1 LVTTEEMTMTK
12 VSAAQR
18 KHIRDQK
25 ARALLA
31 ARHAR
36 MLRAKKTGKTDIP
49 DKIMK
54 QLGSLNL
61 PPNPFV
67 YEAVLE
73 KLLRGA

>member
-1 LVTTEEMTMTK
+1 MAR
-12 VSAAQR
+12 VSVAQR

-25 ARALLA
+25 VSALLA

-36 MLRAKKTGKTDIP
+36 TLLRAKKSKHIP
-49 DKIMK
+49 DKVLK
-54 QLGSLNL
+54 QLGALNL

-73 KLLRGA
+73 KLLRGT